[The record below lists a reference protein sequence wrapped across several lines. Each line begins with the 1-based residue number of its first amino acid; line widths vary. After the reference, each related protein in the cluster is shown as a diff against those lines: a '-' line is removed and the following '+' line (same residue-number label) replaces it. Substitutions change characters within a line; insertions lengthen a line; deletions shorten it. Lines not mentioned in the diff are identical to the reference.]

1 MAHENS
7 DTPIRKGP
15 RMTILAGLM
24 ADIEQLPGP
33 RFHGQVVTCSGLS
46 LEVEGLE
53 RRLSV
58 GDGCRALTR
67 DGKPVPCEVV
77 GFRQGRAVLL
87 PFAPLEGIGLGSRVE
102 AGTAMGVTRPDEGW
116 LGRVVDAFGR
126 PIDGQGH
133 LVRGDAN
140 RPLRAAPPP
149 AFERRRIGARLETG
163 IRVIDSFVPL
173 CRGQRLGIFAGSGV
187 GKSTLLAML
196 ARSSAADVNVIGL
209 IGERGREVQEF
220 IQDDLGPEGLA
231 RSVVIVATGDEP
243 ALARRQAAYLTLAVA
258 EYFRDAGRDV
268 LCMMDSVTRFAM
280 AQREIGLSAGEP
292 PTTKGYPP
300 SVFAELPRL
309 LERAGPGIDGQGD
322 ITGVFTV
329 LVDGGDHDEP
339 VADAVRGILD
349 GHIVMDRKI
358 AERGRYPAIDV
369 LKSVSRALPACH
381 SPAEN
386 ATMNAARTLLSRY
399 EAMEE
404 MIRLGAYRAG
414 SDLEVDQA
422 IKANPSLQEFLRQQK
437 GEATA
442 AATGFDV
449 LGQIVAD
456 VTAPPAPEPEPP
468 KKPGMPAKRRPAA
481 G

>member
-1 MAHENS
+1 
-7 DTPIRKGP
+7 
-15 RMTILAGLM
+15 MTILAGLL
-24 ADIEQLPGP
+24 ADIQQLPGP

-46 LEVEGLE
+46 MEVEGVE

-58 GDGCRALTR
+58 GDGCKAMTR
-67 DGKPVPCEVV
+67 DGRPVPCEVV

-87 PFAPLEGIGLGSRVE
+87 PFASMEGIGLGSKVE
-102 AGTAMGVTRPDEGW
+102 AGAATGMVRPDDRW
-116 LGRVVDAFGR
+116 LGRVINAFGK
-126 PIDGQGH
+126 PIDGKGH
-133 LVRGDAN
+133 LGLGDAN
-140 RPLRAAPPP
+140 RSLRANPPP
-149 AFERRRIGARLETG
+149 AFERRRMGARLETG
-163 IRVIDSFVPL
+163 IRVIDAFTPL

-243 ALARRQAAYLTLAVA
+243 ALARRQAAYLTLSVA
-258 EYFRDAGRDV
+258 EHFRDAGRDV

-300 SVFAELPRL
+300 STFAELPRL
-309 LERAGPGIDGQGD
+309 LERAGPGAEGTGD

-339 VADAVRGILD
+339 LADAVRGILD

-369 LKSVSRALPACH
+369 LKSVSRALPGCL
-381 SPAEN
+381 SPEEN
-386 ATMNAARTLLSRY
+386 ATVAGARGLLSRY

-404 MIRLGAYRAG
+404 MIRLGAYRVG
-414 SDLEVDQA
+414 SDVEVDQA
-422 IKANPSLQEFLRQQK
+422 IKAQPSLQEFMRQKK
-437 GEATA
+437 GEATEA
-442 AATGFDV
+442 AQGFAV
-449 LGQIVAD
+449 LEAIQAD
-456 VTAPPAPEPEPP
+456 LTPPPPPPPEPP
-468 KKPGMPAKRRPAA
+468 KKPGAAVKRR

>member
-1 MAHENS
+1 
-7 DTPIRKGP
+7 
-15 RMTILAGLM
+15 MTILAGLL
-24 ADIEQLPGP
+24 ADIQQLPGP
-33 RFHGQVVTCSGLS
+33 RFHGQVVTCSGLAM
-46 LEVEGLE
+46 EVEGVE

-58 GDGCRALTR
+58 GDGCKALTR
-67 DGKPVPCEVV
+67 GGRAIPCEVV

-87 PFAPLEGIGLGSRVE
+87 PFASMEGIGLGSRVE
-102 AGTAMGVTRPDEGW
+102 AGAATGLVRPREAW
-116 LGRVVDAFGR
+116 LGRVIDAFGR
-126 PIDGQGH
+126 PIDGKGH
-133 LVRGDAN
+133 LGLGDAN
-140 RPLRAAPPP
+140 RSLRALPPP

-163 IRVIDSFVPL
+163 IRVIDVFTPL

-243 ALARRQAAYLTLAVA
+243 ALARRQAAYMTMAVA

-268 LCMMDSVTRFAM
+268 LCLMDSVTRFAM

-300 SVFAELPRL
+300 STFAELPRL
-309 LERAGPGIDGQGD
+309 LERAGPGVDGTGD

-369 LKSVSRALPACH
+369 LKSVSRALPGCH

-386 ATMNAARTLLSRY
+386 ETMAGARALLSRY
-399 EAMEE
+399 DAMEE

-414 SDLEVDQA
+414 SDPEVDRA
-422 IKANPSLQEFLRQQK
+422 IKANPALQEFLRQGK
-437 GEATA
+437 GEVTATA
-442 AATGFDV
+442 QGFAVLDAIQAELAAPS
-449 LGQIVAD
+449 
-456 VTAPPAPEPEPP
+456 PPPPPPEPA
-468 KKPGMPAKRRPAA
+468 KKPAVVAKRR

>member
-1 MAHENS
+1 
-7 DTPIRKGP
+7 
-15 RMTILAGLM
+15 MTILAGLL
-24 ADIEQLPGP
+24 ADIQQLPGP
-33 RFHGQVVTCSGLS
+33 RFHGQVVACSGLS
-46 LEVEGLE
+46 MEVTGVE

-58 GDGCRALTR
+58 GDGCMAITR
-67 DGKPVPCEVV
+67 DGRTVPCEVV

-87 PFAPLEGIGLGSRVE
+87 PFSSLDGIGLGSRVE
-102 AGTAMGVTRPDEGW
+102 AGRASGLVRPGDGW

-126 PIDGQGH
+126 PIDGKGH
-133 LVRGDAN
+133 LNQGDAN
-140 RPLRAAPPP
+140 RPLRAMPPP
-149 AFERRRIGARLETG
+149 AFDRRRMGARLETG
-163 IRVIDSFVPL
+163 IRVVDAFTPL

-231 RSVVIVATGDEP
+231 RSVVIVATGDQP
-243 ALARRQAAYLTLAVA
+243 ALARRQAAYLTMAVA
-258 EYFRDAGRDV
+258 EHFRDGGRDV
-268 LCMMDSVTRFAM
+268 LCMMDSITRFAM

-300 SVFAELPRL
+300 STFAELPRL
-309 LERAGPGIDGQGD
+309 LERAGPGREGTGD
-322 ITGVFTV
+322 ITGIFTV

-369 LKSVSRALPACH
+369 LKSVSRALPGCH
-381 SPAEN
+381 SPQEN
-386 ATMNAARTLLSRY
+386 ETVAGARALLSRY

-414 SDLEVDQA
+414 SDEEVDRA
-422 IKANPSLQEFLRQQK
+422 IKANPALQAFLKQGK
-437 GEATA
+437 AETTA
-442 AATGFDV
+442 ATRSFAV
-449 LGQIVAD
+449 LDAIQAD
-456 VTAPPAPEPEPP
+456 LSAPAPPPPEPAG
-468 KKPGMPAKRRPAA
+468 KPGVPARRR

>member
-1 MAHENS
+1 
-7 DTPIRKGP
+7 
-15 RMTILAGLM
+15 MTILAGLL
-24 ADIEQLPGP
+24 ADIQQIEGP
-33 RFHGQVVTCSGLS
+33 RFHGQVVTCSGLA

-58 GDGCRALTR
+58 GDGCRAFTR
-67 DGKPVPCEVV
+67 DGKVVPCEVV

-102 AGTAMGVTRPDEGW
+102 AGTAMGLMRPHAGW
-116 LGRVVDAFGR
+116 LGRVVDAFGK
-126 PIDGQGH
+126 PMDGKGG
-133 LVRGDAN
+133 LLRGDDN
-140 RPLRAAPPP
+140 RSLRASPPP
-149 AFERRRIGARLETG
+149 AFDRRRMGARLETG
-163 IRVIDSFVPL
+163 IRVMDSFVPL

-196 ARSSAADVNVIGL
+196 ARSSAAQVNVIGL

-220 IQDDLGPEGLA
+220 IQDDLGEDGLA
-231 RSVVIVATGDEP
+231 RSVIIVATGDEP
-243 ALARRQAAYLTLAVA
+243 ALARRQAAYLTMAVA
-258 EYFRDAGRDV
+258 EFFRDEGHDV

-309 LERAGPGIDGQGD
+309 LERAGPGREGQGD

-349 GHIVMDRKI
+349 GHVVMDRKI

-369 LKSVSRALPACH
+369 LKSVSRALPGCH
-381 SPAEN
+381 SATEN
-386 ATMNAARTLLSRY
+386 ATMNGARTLLSRY

-404 MIRLGAYRAG
+404 MIRLGAYRLG
-414 SDLEVDQA
+414 SDAEVDQA
-422 IKANPSLQEFLRQQK
+422 IKANPSLQEFLRQRK
-437 GEATA
+437 GESTPS
-442 AATGFDV
+442 TTSFEV
-449 LGQIVAD
+449 LGQIVAE
-456 VTAPPAPEPEPP
+456 VTAPPQPPKPEPETRKAGAPR
-468 KKPGMPAKRRPAA
+468 AKR

>member
-1 MAHENS
+1 
-7 DTPIRKGP
+7 
-15 RMTILAGLM
+15 MTILAGLL
-24 ADIEQLPGP
+24 ADIQQIEGP
-33 RFHGQVVTCSGLS
+33 RFHGQVVTCSGLA

-58 GDGCRALTR
+58 GDGCRAFTR

-87 PFAPLEGIGLGSRVE
+87 PFAPLEGIGLGSKVE
-102 AGTAMGVTRPDEGW
+102 AGTAMGLVRPHAGW
-116 LGRVVDAFGR
+116 LGRVVDAFGK
-126 PIDGQGH
+126 PMDGKGG
-133 LVRGDAN
+133 LLRGDDN
-140 RPLRAAPPP
+140 RSLRAAPPP
-149 AFERRRIGARLETG
+149 AFDRRRMGARLETG
-163 IRVIDSFVPL
+163 IRVMDSFVPL
-173 CRGQRLGIFAGSGV
+173 CQGQRLGIFAGSGV

-196 ARSSAADVNVIGL
+196 ARSSAAQVNVIGL

-220 IQDDLGPEGLA
+220 IQDDLGEDGLA
-231 RSVVIVATGDEP
+231 RSVIIVATGDEP
-243 ALARRQAAYLTLAVA
+243 ALARRQAAYLTMAVA
-258 EYFRDAGRDV
+258 EFFRDAGHDV

-309 LERAGPGIDGQGD
+309 LERAGPGRDGQGD

-349 GHIVMDRKI
+349 GHVVMDRKI

-369 LKSVSRALPACH
+369 LKSVSRALPGCH
-381 SPAEN
+381 SEAEN
-386 ATMNAARTLLSRY
+386 ATMQGARSLLSRY

-404 MIRLGAYRAG
+404 MIRLGAYRLG
-414 SDLEVDQA
+414 SDAEVDQA
-422 IKANPSLQEFLRQQK
+422 IKANPSLQEFLRQRK
-437 GEATA
+437 GESTPS
-442 AATGFDV
+442 TTSFEV
-449 LGQIVAD
+449 LGQIVAE
-456 VTAPPAPEPEPP
+456 VTAPPPPPPPEPEAR
-468 KKPGMPAKRRPAA
+468 KPGAPRGKR

>member
-1 MAHENS
+1 
-7 DTPIRKGP
+7 
-15 RMTILAGLM
+15 MTILAGLL
-24 ADIEQLPGP
+24 ADIQQLPGP
-33 RFHGQVVTCSGLS
+33 FFHGQIVTCSGLA
-46 LEVEGLE
+46 LEAEGLE
-53 RRLSV
+53 RWLSV
-58 GDGCRALTR
+58 GDGCRVQAR
-67 DGKPVPCEVV
+67 DGRSVPCEVV

-87 PFAPLEGIGLGSRVE
+87 PLATLEGVGLGSKVE
-102 AGTAMGVTRPDEGW
+102 AGTAMGLVRPDESW
-116 LGRVVDAFGR
+116 LGRVVDAFGK
-126 PIDGQGH
+126 PMDGKGH
-133 LVRGDAN
+133 IGRGDAN
-140 RPLRAAPPP
+140 RPLRAPPPP
-149 AFERRRIGARLETG
+149 AFERRRMGERLDTG
-163 IRVIDSFVPL
+163 IRVIDAFTPL

-231 RSVVIVATGDEP
+231 RSIVIVATGDEP
-243 ALARRQAAYLTLAVA
+243 ALARRQAAYLTMAVA

-268 LCMMDSVTRFAM
+268 LCLMDSVTRFAM

-309 LERAGPGIDGQGD
+309 LERAGPGAEGTGD

-381 SPAEN
+381 TEAEN
-386 ATMNAARTLLSRY
+386 ATTGNARALLSRY

-414 SDLEVDQA
+414 SDAEVDRA
-422 IKANPSLQEFLRQQK
+422 IKANPSLQEFLRQRK
-437 GEATA
+437 GESTTPAQSFA
-442 AATGFDV
+442 VLEAILADVAATD
-449 LGQIVAD
+449 
-456 VTAPPAPEPEPP
+456 TPPPPEPEPRKASAP
-468 KKPGMPAKRRPAA
+468 RNKR